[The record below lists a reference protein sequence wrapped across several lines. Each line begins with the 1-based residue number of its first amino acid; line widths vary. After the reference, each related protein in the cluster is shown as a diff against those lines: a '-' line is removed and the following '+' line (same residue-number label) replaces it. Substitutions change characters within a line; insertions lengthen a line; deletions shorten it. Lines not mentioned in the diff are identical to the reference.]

1 MKASQLL
8 LGGGVAL
15 ALSVGARSVSAQK
28 HVVDAGSVDRYE
40 IYFVDNGAALVED
53 DRVFLLDTQTGALY
67 RRVGSGERWTHFA
80 KANNIES
87 FLQGGS
93 SAEPKLKLAIATSD
107 GAISRLLLTNVS
119 SGATYTLN
127 QASGEWTPFRQI
139 ASR

>member
-8 LGGGVAL
+8 FCGGVVL
-15 ALSVGARSVSAQK
+15 ALSVGVRSASAQE
-28 HVVDAGSVDRYE
+28 HVADAGSIDRYH
-40 IYFVDNGAALVED
+40 IYMVDHGEELVET
-53 DRVFLLDTQTGALY
+53 DRIFLLDSQTGVLY
-67 RRVGSGERWTHFA
+67 RRIGSGERWTHFA

-87 FLQGGS
+87 FLQGGT
-93 SAEPKLKLAIATSD
+93 SAEPKFELAIATSE